1 MTEKLTTN
9 VWSKLAVWLLS
20 SQGTRAKSKHCS
32 DLGYKI
38 LQVRLRREA
47 SQGVDNCAYL
57 PENEIEPVSLV

>member
-1 MTEKLTTN
+1 M
-9 VWSKLAVWLLS
+9 
-20 SQGTRAKSKHCS
+20 RAKSKHCS

-57 PENEIEPVSLV
+57 PENEIKPVSTFSHLIIQLHEL